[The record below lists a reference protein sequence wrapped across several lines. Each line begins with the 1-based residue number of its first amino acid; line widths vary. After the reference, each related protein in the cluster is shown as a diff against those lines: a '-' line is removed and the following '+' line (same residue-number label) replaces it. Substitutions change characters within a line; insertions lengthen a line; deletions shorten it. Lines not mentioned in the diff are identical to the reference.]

1 MASKARRSARTGAPP
16 RPPKGRCWWCGSD
29 PIYVAYHDHEWG
41 VPLRDDRELFV
52 KLVLDGFQAGLSWIT
67 ILRRRA
73 GILAAFDGLDPER
86 VARFGKRDVARLMRD
101 ERIIRSAAK
110 VRSAIV
116 NAQAWCRV
124 MERDGRHAFRDLVW
138 EPTGHAVKVRRLRS
152 RGELPAESPESRA
165 LSRRLKAEG
174 FSFCGPVICHAYMQ
188 AVGCVNEHLVSCFRH
203 AEITTIARRQGLL
216 R

>member
-1 MASKARRSARTGAPP
+1 MPRHAATG
-16 RPPKGRCWWCGSD
+16 RPRCWWCGTD
-29 PIYVAYHDHEWG
+29 PLYVAYHDTEWG
-41 VPLRDDRELFV
+41 VPLRDDRELYA

-86 VARFGKRDVARLMRD
+86 VARYGKRDVARLLRD

-138 EPTGHAVKVRRLRS
+138 EPTGHRVKVRRPRR
-152 RGELPAESPESRA
+152 RGDVQAESPESRA

-203 AEITTIARRQGLL
+203 EPVRALAKRQGLL
-216 R
+216 D

>member
-1 MASKARRSARTGAPP
+1 MA
-16 RPPKGRCWWCGSD
+16 RCWWCGED

-41 VPLRDDRELFV
+41 VPLRDDRELWA

-73 GILAAFDGLDPER
+73 GILAAMDGLDPER
-86 VARFGKRDVARLMRD
+86 VARYGRREIARLMAD
-101 ERIIRSAAK
+101 ERIIRSGAK
-110 VRSAIV
+110 VRSAIT

-124 MERDGRHAFRDLVW
+124 MERGGRHAFRDLVW
-138 EPTGHAVKVRRLRS
+138 EPTGHAVKVRRIRS
-152 RGELPAESPESRA
+152 RSELPAESPESRA
-165 LSRRLKAEG
+165 LSRRLRSEG

-203 AEITTIARRQGLL
+203 AQVITLARRQGLL
-216 R
+216 P